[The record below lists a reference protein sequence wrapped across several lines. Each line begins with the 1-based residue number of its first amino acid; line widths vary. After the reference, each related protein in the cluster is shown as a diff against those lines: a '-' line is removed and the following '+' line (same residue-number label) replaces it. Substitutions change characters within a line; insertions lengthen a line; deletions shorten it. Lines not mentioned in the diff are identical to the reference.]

1 MSSPEH
7 EDHGADDSSTA
18 LHCVR
23 RGWRRRRL
31 GDEVFV
37 FEEESGYLARV
48 DGLVARRLGHA
59 EAAAPL
65 REALA
70 ALVDGAPVDGAERSP
85 EPPSSDRHVVSLQL
99 LGVRLDV
106 RCRHQQCGEQLRSYF
121 SASEVEAGLASPEV
135 VVWCGRKAA
144 GRHLYRSRPEEL
156 EGVPLDGV
164 SVQTLRSGRQQW
176 TSVLPP
182 LPALASWPF
191 KDRFIALHAA
201 AIRIPRGE
209 GVILAGD
216 RGSGKSTTVLALAR
230 TMAGAEVLCDETAFI
245 HCRSAVVEPFP
256 HAVGVWQNGKKVQV
270 PITELCD
277 RIARGPV
284 EARRLIFLER
294 GHVGSDEVERLTPA
308 STLRRLLPHH
318 RDAGA
323 SLGDSTQTL
332 LDLADRLDSWAV
344 RSSDPT
350 RLTELV
356 RPYCE

>member
-1 MSSPEH
+1 MSRARSSMSSPEH
-7 EDHGADDSSTA
+7 EDHGADDDSSTA

-85 EPPSSDRHVVSLQL
+85 APPSSDRHVVSLQL

-135 VVWCGRKAA
+135 VVWCGWKAA

-191 KDRFIALHAA
+191 KDRSSPCMP
-201 AIRIPRGE
+201 PRSAPQRRG
-209 GVILAGD
+209 GHPGRRPGLGQVDNGA
-216 RGSGKSTTVLALAR
+216 GSGQDDGRRRGAATRPPSSIAAPPSWSRFHTPWASGR
-230 TMAGAEVLCDETAFI
+230 TGRRSR
-245 HCRSAVVEPFP
+245 CR
-256 HAVGVWQNGKKVQV
+256 
-270 PITELCD
+270 
-277 RIARGPV
+277 
-284 EARRLIFLER
+284 
-294 GHVGSDEVERLTPA
+294 
-308 STLRRLLPHH
+308 
-318 RDAGA
+318 
-323 SLGDSTQTL
+323 
-332 LDLADRLDSWAV
+332 
-344 RSSDPT
+344 
-350 RLTELV
+350 
-356 RPYCE
+356 